1 MKKSDEMKTTQKCTV
16 IIERD
21 EDGMFIAEV
30 PGLRGC
36 HTQAKDMNTLLE
48 RIREA
53 AKLCVIEDDEITPL
67 EFIGLQQIEIT
78 V

>member
-1 MKKSDEMKTTQKCTV
+1 MSGDQKKTHRFTV

-21 EDGMFIAEV
+21 EDGIYIAEV
-30 PGLRGC
+30 PQLRGC
-36 HTQAKDMNTLLE
+36 HTQAKDLNTLID

-53 AKLCVIEDDEITPL
+53 VKLCIDEDDAISPL

>member
-1 MKKSDEMKTTQKCTV
+1 MKKSDKIETTQKFTV

-21 EDGMFIAEV
+21 ENGMFIAEV
-30 PGLRGC
+30 PRLRGC
-36 HTQAKDMNTLLE
+36 HTQAKDLNTLIE

-53 AKLCVIEDDEITPL
+53 VELYVTEDDEITPL

>member
-1 MKKSDEMKTTQKCTV
+1 MKKSDKIETTQKFTV

-30 PGLRGC
+30 PQLRGC
-36 HTQAKDMNTLLE
+36 HTQAKDLNTLIE

-53 AKLCVIEDDEITPL
+53 VELYVIEDDEITPL

>member
-1 MKKSDEMKTTQKCTV
+1 MSGEQKKTYKFTV

-21 EDGMFIAEV
+21 EDGIYIAEV
-30 PGLRGC
+30 PQLRGC
-36 HTQAKDMNTLLE
+36 HTQAKDLNTLIE

-53 AKLCVIEDDEITPL
+53 VKLCIDEDDAISPL

>member
-1 MKKSDEMKTTQKCTV
+1 MSGNQKKTLRFTV

-21 EDGMFIAEV
+21 EDGIYIAEV
-30 PGLRGC
+30 PQLKGC
-36 HTQAKDMNTLLE
+36 HTQAKDLNTLIE

-53 AKLCVIEDDEITPL
+53 VELCIDEDDAISPL

>member
-1 MKKSDEMKTTQKCTV
+1 MSGNQKKTLRFTV

-21 EDGMFIAEV
+21 EDGTYIAEV
-30 PGLRGC
+30 PQLKGC
-36 HTQAKDMNTLLE
+36 HTQAKDLNTLID

-53 AKLCVIEDDEITPL
+53 VELCIDEDDAISPL

>member
-1 MKKSDEMKTTQKCTV
+1 MSGNQKKTLRFTV

-21 EDGMFIAEV
+21 EDGIYIAEV
-30 PGLRGC
+30 PQLKGC
-36 HTQAKDMNTLLE
+36 HTQAKDLNTLID

-53 AKLCVIEDDEITPL
+53 VELCIDEDDAISPL